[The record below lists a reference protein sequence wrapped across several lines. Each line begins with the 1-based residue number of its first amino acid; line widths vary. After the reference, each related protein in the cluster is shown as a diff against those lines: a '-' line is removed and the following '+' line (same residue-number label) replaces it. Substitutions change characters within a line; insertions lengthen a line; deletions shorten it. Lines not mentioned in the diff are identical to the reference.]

1 MDASVHRGLG
11 FFFFL
16 ARFEKDLAVRGAGL
30 LSMVAVAEPI
40 LCRLTRA
47 LTSTGPVT
55 LGMRLFWNESVIK
68 YIKHV
73 R

>member
-1 MDASVHRGLG
+1 M
-11 FFFFL
+11 
-16 ARFEKDLAVRGAGL
+16 RGAGL

-47 LTSTGPVT
+47 LTSPKPVI
-55 LGMRLFWNESVIK
+55 LGGRLFWNDSVIE